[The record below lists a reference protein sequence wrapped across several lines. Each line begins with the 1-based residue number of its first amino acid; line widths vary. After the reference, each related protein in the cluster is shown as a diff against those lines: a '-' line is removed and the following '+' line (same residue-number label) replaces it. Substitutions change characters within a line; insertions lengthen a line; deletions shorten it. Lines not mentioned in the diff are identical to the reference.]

1 MREVFVLAMA
11 GALGTVSRHA
21 VSTWTRGWLGERFPW
36 GTLAVNVLG
45 CLLLG
50 FIMSAAVSTEV
61 LPKSMRMPVTV
72 GFFGAFTTMST
83 FGYETMRYMEASNW
97 WPAMLNV
104 GANLVLCLAATW
116 LGLYAG
122 RAALG

>member
-1 MREVFVLAMA
+1 MREVLVLALA
-11 GALGTVSRHA
+11 GAVGTVSRYA
-21 VSTWTRGWLGERFPW
+21 VSTWTRGWLGDRFPF

-50 FIMSAAVSTEV
+50 FIMEAAITNEV
-61 LPKSMRMPVTV
+61 LPKALRVPVTV

-83 FGYETMRYMEASNW
+83 FGYETMRYMEASDW
-97 WPAMLNV
+97 GPALLNV
-104 GANLVLCLAATW
+104 SANLVLCLAATW

-122 RAALG
+122 RTLLG

>member
-1 MREVFVLAMA
+1 MRELFALAVA
-11 GALGTVSRHA
+11 GALGTVSRHG
-21 VSTWTRGWLGERFPW
+21 VSTWTRGWLGGRFPY

-50 FIMSAAVSTEV
+50 FIMEGLVSSEV
-61 LPKSMRMPVTV
+61 LPKALRVPVTV

-83 FGYETMRYMEASNW
+83 FGYETMRYMEANAW
-97 WPAMLNV
+97 GTALTNV

-122 RAALG
+122 RTLL